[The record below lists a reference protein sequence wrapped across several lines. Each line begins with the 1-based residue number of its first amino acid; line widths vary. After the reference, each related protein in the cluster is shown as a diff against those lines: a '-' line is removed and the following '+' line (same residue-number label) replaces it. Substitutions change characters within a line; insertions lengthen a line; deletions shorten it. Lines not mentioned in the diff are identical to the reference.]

1 MDINDFITQL
11 EIVLECE
18 DEGYIQ
24 CLEKAK
30 MIKEKMWELK
40 KEKDMLESN
49 YEELVKYHQ
58 DDDDNYDV
66 PTYLPMMYEGVQ
78 YMYDE
83 DKGFVLD
90 PQDWS
95 VIGRF
100 KNGVMDWEDDYGEKQ
115 HQRNKLVV

>member
-11 EIVLECE
+11 EIVLDCKG
-18 DEGYIQ
+18 EGYIQ

-40 KEKDMLESN
+40 KEKDLLERHN
-49 YEELVKYHQ
+49 ELDY
-58 DDDDNYDV
+58 DDEY
-66 PTYLPMMYEGVQ
+66 TPMMYEGVK

-83 DKGFVLD
+83 DNGYVID
-90 PQDWS
+90 PQDFS
-95 VIGRF
+95 VVGKF
-100 KNGVMDWEDDYGEKQ
+100 KDGVMDWEGDYGEKQ

>member
-11 EIVLECE
+11 EIVLDCKG
-18 DEGYIQ
+18 EGYIQ

-40 KEKDMLESN
+40 KEKDMLERQAS
-49 YEELVKYHQ
+49 YDKDS
-58 DDDDNYDV
+58 DDDDDEY
-66 PTYLPMMYEGVQ
+66 TQFMYEGVK
-78 YMYDE
+78 YLYNLD
-83 DKGFVLD
+83 DCHVID